1 MPVFNN
7 EFYKIFLESVSEC
20 ILVANK
26 NSEIVYA
33 NAAVRSLFG
42 YTEQELKGQRLEI
55 LIPQRYKSHH
65 HQHTEFFFK
74 HPGKRKMSERDEIY
88 GRAKMAN

>member
-1 MPVFNN
+1 MPVFNS

-33 NAAVRSLFG
+33 NAAVRALFG
-42 YTEQELKGQRLEI
+42 YTEQELRGQRLEI
-55 LIPQRYKSHH
+55 LIPER
-65 HQHTEFFFK
+65 FK
-74 HPGKRKMSERDEIY
+74 QSSSSAHGILF
-88 GRAKMAN
+88 